1 VEDSLEAEDSQE
13 DSLEAEDFQCYDNA
27 TYASFFLFSLFIS
40 CLVTDHLMSHV
51 TTGQVIL
58 TMTHRLKAF
67 TLDAGLL
74 LHMSLSDSWIAVQV
88 LMTCVDSFLD
98 CT

>member
-1 VEDSLEAEDSQE
+1 
-13 DSLEAEDFQCYDNA
+13 
-27 TYASFFLFSLFIS
+27 
-40 CLVTDHLMSHV
+40 MSHV

-58 TMTHRLKAF
+58 TMNHRLKAF

-74 LHMSLSDSWIAVQV
+74 LHMSLGDSRIAAQV

-98 CT
+98 CA